1 MFLYLMFS
9 KERKFT
15 ESFTSELND
24 PEEMAIF

>member
-1 MFLYLMFS
+1 MFLDLMFS

-15 ESFTSELND
+15 ESFTAELND